1 MGRGGP
7 GTQELGGSHVSTAT
21 ELFGEFAAP
30 NQKLL
35 SSSAEFMLL
44 PD

>member
-35 SSSAEFMLL
+35 SSADFMLL